1 MNGLQLSSMECS
13 DMLDVVHYIFEEDYT
28 NILSGEHVEAKEK
41 VRTIL
46 YRDFYNTHYKYASSS
61 KSSYIDDK
69 IASEELTREDISDIT
84 AFDPKKA
91 PVKPYMPPT
100 EVDET
105 LANPFGRVI
114 DSPLG

>member
-1 MNGLQLSSMECS
+1 M
-13 DMLDVVHYIFEEDYT
+13 
-28 NILSGEHVEAKEK
+28 
-41 VRTIL
+41 
-46 YRDFYNTHYKYASSS
+46 YRDFYDIHYKYASSS
-61 KSSYIDDK
+61 KGSYIDDK